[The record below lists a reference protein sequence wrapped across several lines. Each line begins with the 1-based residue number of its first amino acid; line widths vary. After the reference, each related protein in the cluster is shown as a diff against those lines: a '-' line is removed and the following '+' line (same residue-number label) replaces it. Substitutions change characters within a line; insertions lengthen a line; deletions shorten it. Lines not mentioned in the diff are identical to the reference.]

1 MGRASGAPHDGRQPQ
16 GKFGRKM
23 RHALLV
29 ISTFIVIFAPDDTQ
43 VLAKEYSKAKWSSKD
58 KLGKWAG
65 SKSKKADV
73 GLPAKPQKRKKLK
86 VTAYK
91 KQDEEERKRICM
103 SYKEDSMSDFL
114 LKFGTVTKLIEDVSE
129 FEMKLKAAEESFAP
143 WRKRRLWKAN
153 RGLTGDKFLDEYSLF
168 PSSSTYSGRMGSIRQ
183 RPVIKHNH
191 LSEKRKRKKV
201 KSERSDGKFVHAC
214 YGYNYLSSM
223 GALANDPST
232 PSSGPKIPD
241 LDLFREFLMDLGDMN
256 LSDSLIQLAD
266 RCMEKNNRQD
276 KVCPA
281 LYQEKSDSRS
291 SAEDEASVSPVSS
304 LHAANNCLYSCLT
317 HMDCAEREICCPT
330 QCGGASCY
338 NPSIRAKYRSAD
350 GISGAP
356 DKSKK
361 RKKFD
366 ASRKCAMADGF
377 LQCLYDG
384 IGERICD

>member
-1 MGRASGAPHDGRQPQ
+1 M
-16 GKFGRKM
+16 K
-23 RHALLV
+23 LLV
-29 ISTFIVIFAPDDTQ
+29 ISTFVVIFALDIIQ
-43 VLAKEYSKAKWSSKD
+43 VLGKEYSKAKWSSKD

-65 SKSKKADV
+65 SKNKKADV
-73 GLPAKPQKRKKLK
+73 GIPAKPQKRKRLK
-86 VTAYK
+86 VSTYK
-91 KQDEEERKRICM
+91 MQDGEERKRICT
-103 SYKEDSMSDFL
+103 SYVEDSMPDFL

-153 RGLTGDKFLDEYSLF
+153 RGLTGDKYLDEYSLF
-168 PSSSTYSGRMGSIRQ
+168 PSSSTYSGRLGSFRQ

-201 KSERSDGKFVHAC
+201 KSERSDGKHVHAC

-223 GALANDPST
+223 GALANEPST

-241 LDLFREFLMDLGDMN
+241 LDLFRESLMDLGDMN

-266 RCMEKNNRQD
+266 GCKQENDRQD

-281 LYQEKSDSRS
+281 LYETKPDSRS
-291 SAEDEASVSPVSS
+291 APEDDASGS
-304 LHAANNCLYSCLT
+304 LHAGDCPYANRDKQGLPFYTTHGCLSY
-317 HMDCAEREICCPT
+317 MDCAEGEICCPN
-330 QCGGASCY
+330 QCGERSCY
-338 NPSIRAKYRSAD
+338 NPSLKAKYRSAD
-350 GISGAP
+350 SVSGLA

-377 LQCLYDG
+377 VQCLYKG
-384 IGERICD
+384 IGKRICE